1 MTTLRVALDASQML
15 TLSRQVA
22 AALQQMGDGAKKTGD
37 AVEGLERE
45 FVVAA
50 RGMDTTRE
58 SLKATSGAIQAAG
71 NVRSLVESLKEVD
84 GSFASIA
91 NVAANAAQTLL
102 SFGRAAE
109 DFSQL
114 KDASQQITN
123 AMAAQTAATVAT
135 GTATGTAATA
145 TTVWTRATLALR
157 AAWAAHP
164 VLLIGSVLAAAA
176 TAMAAFA
183 SSTRDAA
190 KESES
195 LSKMTADLKANLEAL
210 QRARAEASVRQA
222 LGVSGQ
228 PGQLAQAEQQAI
240 LQQLATL
247 RAAGRTQVGLGQV
260 AQLFGQGGARGISFQ
275 QAGLGP
281 DVQARFEQEL
291 AAEVARRRAQAEAAR
306 AAQTMG
312 YGGLPSEQRAPV
324 TLTEAEVAEIRRQF
338 ASTFLV
344 GIDELE
350 AALKGR
356 AQQLGRDVEQA
367 RQQEAARRQAQ
378 EMPLFRV
385 NETTQVQ
392 SGIPFGFEMGVDLA
406 TRQALLMAEMRRA
419 EVLGQ
424 INAGLEQEFRLAGLT
439 ETARERELAILRI
452 KQEALQAGVKLTDTE
467 LANIEKTL
475 SAQQRL
481 TAAQRAAE
489 YDRATRADYAERLRL
504 ESMNE
509 DERKIEQAIAARRAQ
524 YKQGGVAFTPERE
537 QLVRQEEMALAQMA
551 ELRAT
556 GQEVGTAIGNS
567 FVNAATGVA
576 TLRGALAMLLQ
587 DLIRIAAQRAIIA
600 PLANAVGGVFAGFA
614 PTGAQQGA
622 DVGASSQSYRGNT
635 LIEP

>member
-114 KDASQQITN
+114 KDASQQVTN

-164 VLLIGSVLAAAA
+164 VLLIGSILAAAA
-176 TAMAAFA
+176 TAMAAFS
-183 SSTRDAA
+183 SSTKNATQDTAA
-190 KESES
+190 
-195 LSKMTADLKANLEAL
+195 L
-210 QRARAEASVRQA
+210 
-222 LGVSGQ
+222 
-228 PGQLAQAEQQAI
+228 AEQQKALEQSLKNVQRI
-240 LQQLATL
+240 QAEGRLGAQFGIAGAAEQARQREQQAVFQQAVDVETQRMRGGGGVRAADL
-247 RAAGRTQVGLGQV
+247 AAGRQVEEILN
-260 AQLFGQGGARGISFQ
+260 AQQTVRFQ
-275 QAGLGP
+275 RE
-281 DVQARFEQEL
+281 VQATL
-291 AAEVARRRAQAEAAR
+291 DARRRALLSGGAGTGGGAVIELQAPETMTAKQRASFEALRRQVTEEVASGFTIGYDEAIR
-306 AAQTMG
+306 VLQGRFGELAAPMQQAAQQGPSGVAYGISGSMG
-312 YGGLPSEQRAPV
+312 RLQAQID
-324 TLTEAEVAEIRRQF
+324 AEVRRQ
-338 ASTFLV
+338 
-344 GIDELE
+344 
-350 AALKGR
+350 
-356 AQQLGRDVEQA
+356 
-367 RQQEAARRQAQ
+367 
-378 EMPLFRV
+378 
-385 NETTQVQ
+385 QV
-392 SGIPFGFEMGVDLA
+392 I
-406 TRQALLMAEMRRA
+406 
-419 EVLGQ
+419 GQ
-424 INAGLEQEFRLAGLT
+424 INSGLAEEFRLAGLT

-452 KQEALQAGVKLTDTE
+452 KQEALQAGVELTDTE

-489 YDRATRADYAERLRL
+489 YDRSTREGYADRQRLAGMGDEQRRIEEAVAAQRAQAEQEGIPFTAER
-504 ESMNE
+504 
-509 DERKIEQAIAARRAQ
+509 ERFVREQEMATANIEQ
-524 YKQGGVAFTPERE
+524 
-537 QLVRQEEMALAQMA
+537 
-551 ELRAT
+551 LRAT
-556 GQEVGTAIGNS
+556 GEAVGAAIGNS
-567 FVNAATGVA
+567 FASAATGVA
-576 TLRGALAMLLQ
+576 TLRQALAGLLQ
-587 DLIRIAAQRAIIA
+587 DLLRIAAQQAIIR
-600 PLANAVGGVFAGFA
+600 PLTNALGNVFAGPSGMNPTSGQVTFD
-614 PTGAQQGA
+614 TGANAG
-622 DVGASSQSYRGNT
+622 SYAGT
-635 LIEP
+635 LEP